1 MRRVNFIISAS
12 TDVGIKKET
21 NQDSLTVKKL
31 NTPEGNMVLAVL
43 CDGMGGLSNGET
55 ASASLI
61 KAFEKWLNNDF
72 ESVFNGDFDINTVAQ
87 QWNKIVVDM
96 NQKIQQY
103 GKERNINLGTTINAM
118 LITESQ
124 YLVLNV
130 GDTRAY
136 EISDNLYQITNDQT
150 LVAKEVAQGK
160 LTPEQAETDPRRS
173 VLLQCCGASATVV
186 PEFHYGQTKLNAV
199 YMLCSDGF
207 RHQISADEI
216 FSVLNPEILLN
227 ETDMKNNTDY
237 LIELNKQRSETDN
250 ISVISIR
257 TF

>member
-1 MRRVNFIISAS
+1 MNFIISAS

-31 NTPEGNMVLAVL
+31 NTLDGNMVMAVL

-103 GKERNINLGTTINAM
+103 GKERNINLGTTVNAM

-136 EISDNLYQITNDQT
+136 EISDDLFQITNDQT
-150 LVAKEVAQGK
+150 LVAKEVAEGK

-257 TF
+257 TY

>member
-1 MRRVNFIISAS
+1 MNFIISAS

-31 NTPEGNMVLAVL
+31 NTPDGNMVMAVL

-103 GKERNINLGTTINAM
+103 GKERNINLGTTVNAM

-136 EISDNLYQITNDQT
+136 EISDDLFQITNDQT
-150 LVAKEVAQGK
+150 LVAKEVAEGK

-186 PEFHYGQTKLNAV
+186 PEFHYGQTKLNAI

>member
-1 MRRVNFIISAS
+1 MNFIISAS

-31 NTPEGNMVLAVL
+31 NTPDGNMVMAVL

-103 GKERNINLGTTINAM
+103 GKERNINLGTTVNAM

-136 EISDNLYQITNDQT
+136 EISDDLFQITNDQT
-150 LVAKEVAQGK
+150 LVAKEVAEGK